1 MAEGGAAGFRGR
13 GNQPAPSTLDGFAH
27 RIARTREAG
36 GVIVAT
42 GGCFDVLHAGHAQY
56 LRAARELGD
65 LLVVLLNS
73 DTSVRRLKGPG
84 RPVNPVADRRALLEA
99 LASVDAVVVFDEDDP
114 REALD
119 TLRPDVWVKGG
130 DYRVADLPEAP
141 LVHSWGG
148 RVEILPLLSGRS
160 TTSILDRISDAG

>member
-1 MAEGGAAGFRGR
+1 MLFPLSFRPAESYHERPRSFGAPRDGGTRSHAGCDLYAPIGTPVRAVADASRWVAEGGAAGFRGR

-36 GVIVAT
+36 GVVVAT

-73 DTSVRRLKGPG
+73 DASVRRLKGPG
-84 RPVNPVADRRALLEA
+84 RPVNPVADRRALL
-99 LASVDAVVVFDEDDP
+99 
-114 REALD
+114 
-119 TLRPDVWVKGG
+119 
-130 DYRVADLPEAP
+130 
-141 LVHSWGG
+141 
-148 RVEILPLLSGRS
+148 
-160 TTSILDRISDAG
+160 